1 MSSGPQGEDATQDR
15 LWEAIEARRV
25 GMLSLTKSGLH
36 PQPMIAFLE
45 RRRRRLWFIVRSDT
59 DLVRTVGDGG
69 ACMFVLQDGDLLASI
84 AGGLTVVE
92 DRRRM
97 ARYWNARVADWLP
110 EGPDDPRLTML
121 CLACVDAEL
130 SVSGMGLTK
139 FAWEIGWTGPYP
151 QLPTLDGRALAT
163 LH

>member
-1 MSSGPQGEDATQDR
+1 MSNGAQQGDATQNR
-15 LWEAIEARRV
+15 LWDAIEARRI

-45 RRRRRLWFIVRSDT
+45 RRRRRLWFIARSDT

-84 AGGLTVVE
+84 AGELTVVE

-97 ARYWNARVADWLP
+97 ARYWNAKVAAWLP
-110 EGPDDPRLTML
+110 EGLADPRLTML
-121 CLACVDAEL
+121 RLACVDAEL
-130 SVSGMGLTK
+130 SVSGMGLTR
-139 FAWEIGWTGPYP
+139 FAWEIGWTGAYP
-151 QLPTLDGRALAT
+151 RLPTLDGRALST